1 MSLDAFLYLLHYAPH
16 RSSSSNGE
24 VDWADSPL
32 PYKLYRNLPVIP
44 LSTEVPL
51 TLAGQRV
58 SGQPELETLGHFL
71 WYSYGIT
78 QIHCTQGAPLPR
90 RYVPSGGG
98 LYPSEVYVYLK
109 LADAP
114 HGVYHYDAAHHRL
127 VLLREGDF
135 DWYLGQALGER
146 CDLADCF
153 GTVFVSTMF
162 WKNFFKYNNF
172 AFRLQGAD
180 AGVLIGQ
187 LLEVAKRFGFET
199 GVYFQFLD
207 RAVNHLLG
215 LAEHEESV
223 HAILPLSVKP
233 QARLFA
239 ANPPGEAVT
248 AVDLCQE
255 LPAIRTEHVVRSKV
269 IRDYSMLLRMN
280 EASMLESTES
290 FQQIG
295 GGKEK
300 EAGSGPDLHL
310 PAVKLHGYD
319 LAEVCRARFS
329 PGESF
334 AAREVGRMQVGVLL
348 RDAAGS
354 FSYCNDLDEA
364 GKTPEAPRVALY
376 GCVRR
381 VKGIPDG
388 AYAYDSAR
396 HVLRTLR
403 PGDHGGWLQSSM
415 TLHNLNLAQIPLH
428 LHVAGDRDHLTDK
441 LGIRGYRIAQMEAG
455 MMVQRLLIAAN
466 ALDLG
471 GHPLLGFDAGM
482 MDDLYDAAPHGKTTQ
497 IFVPIGRHRPRSHWR
512 GRLSQ

>member
-1 MSLDAFLYLLHYAPH
+1 MSLDSFLYLLHYAPH
-16 RSSSSNGE
+16 RSSSPDWE
-24 VDWADSPL
+24 VDWADAPRS
-32 PYKLYRNLPVIP
+32 YKLYRNLPVIP
-44 LSTEVPL
+44 LSAEVPL
-51 TLAGQRV
+51 TLEGQRV
-58 SGQPELETLGHFL
+58 SGQPGLKALGHFL
-71 WYSYGIT
+71 WYAYGIT

-98 LYPSEVYVYLK
+98 LFPSEVYVYLK

-114 HGVYHYDAAHHRL
+114 RGVYHYDAAHHRL

-135 DWYLGQALGER
+135 DGYLGRALGER
-146 CDLADCF
+146 CVLTDCF

-172 AFRLQGAD
+172 AYRLQGAD

-223 HAILPLSVKP
+223 YAILPLAVIP

-239 ANPPGEAVT
+239 SNPSGEAVT
-248 AVDLCQE
+248 SLDLCQE
-255 LPAIRTEHVVRSKV
+255 LPAIWTEHDVRSKV
-269 IRDYSMLLRMN
+269 IRDYSMLIRMN
-280 EASMLESTES
+280 EASMLESTQS

-295 GGKEK
+295 GGEAKEE
-300 EAGSGPDLHL
+300 EAKLDLHF
-310 PAVKLHGYD
+310 PAVKQLDYD
-319 LAEVCRARFS
+319 LAEVCRKRFS
-329 PGESF
+329 PGEGF
-334 AAREVGRMQVGVLL
+334 AAREVGHLQVSELL

-354 FSYCNDLDEA
+354 FPYRNDLDEA
-364 GKTPEAPRVALY
+364 SKTPEAPRVMLY

-388 AYAYDSAR
+388 AYAYDSVR
-396 HVLRTLR
+396 HGLRMLR
-403 PGDHGGWLQSSM
+403 HGDHGAWLQASM
-415 TLHNLNLAQIPLH
+415 TLHNLNLTQIPLH
-428 LHVAGDRDHLTDK
+428 LHVAGDRDHLTEA

-455 MMVQRLLIAAN
+455 MMVQRLLLAAN

-482 MDDLYDAAPHGKTTQ
+482 MDTLYGTASHGRTTQ
-497 IFVPIGRHRPRSHWR
+497 IFVPIGRHRPRSQWR
-512 GRLSQ
+512 GML